1 MFKKLII
8 IALILLAVI
17 SIGAV
22 SAAEKVS
29 DTNIKT
35 PEINEEKINEVE
47 VVSDG
52 DEFEESIENSI
63 YTYDYVDTSYYYD
76 SQILHVSYVGEASGN
91 ISIDIGGKQVYNNPI
106 QSFQDIYW
114 RDLSVKPD
122 SFGLQNVTFVYTGC
136 DLYDSFTK
144 SSLIYFDY
152 SFNVNHYQ
160 VSDEQFMFNI
170 NLPNAATGIVNFNIN
185 GKNYENISLEN
196 QRYLY
201 VDYNDLHL
209 GPNSLIVTYEG
220 DANYHKKKFS
230 RLFDVNPIINFP
242 DRYIIGEEE
251 FYFSIII
258 PSHETGLLRLSW
270 LYGEGDFNPDFENN
284 KISKFVYV
292 ENGSAKVKLHKCCN
306 NSDTFQ
312 YDFLGTIRRTNE
324 FYVNYVDHDH
334 VITVNH
340 PNEITEGETAKITLY
355 NNNESDVHLN
365 LFIDDVLLMSNFKL
379 SDRLNISIPILSV
392 GTHKIVIKSNDRWD
406 NEFYF
411 YHLFNITVNK
421 NESAVNDIVDGNSS
435 NNNSTNHDMLNNT
448 NNSTSNNDSNPS
460 SVINPTNLKVSL
472 SLKSV
477 KVKKSAKKLV
487 LTATLKINNQIAK
500 YKVVKFKFNGKTYKV
515 KTNSKGVAKLPIKK
529 SILQK
534 LKVGKKIS
542 YKVDYADVS
551 VKKSAVVKK

>member
-8 IALILLAVI
+8 ICLILLAVI

-22 SAAEKVS
+22 SAAENVS
-29 DTNIKT
+29 DTNLKT
-35 PEINEEKINEVE
+35 PEVKEEKMTVDIDVDPDDN
-47 VVSDG
+47 
-52 DEFEESIENSI
+52 EFEESIEDSI
-63 YTYDYVDTSYYYD
+63 YTYDYVDTSYHY
-76 SQILHVSYVGEASGN
+76 STVLFVGYVGGASGN
-91 ISIDIGGKQVYNNPI
+91 LSIDIGGKQVYNNPI
-106 QSFQDIYW
+106 PSYDEIYW
-114 RDLSVKPD
+114 RDLSAMPD
-122 SFGLQNVTFVYTGC
+122 SLGLQNVTIVYTGC

-144 SSLIYFDY
+144 SYLTYFDY
-152 SFNVNHYQ
+152 SFNANYYQ
-160 VSDEQFMFNI
+160 VSDEQFRFDV
-170 NLPNAATGIVNFNIN
+170 NLPESATGIVNFNIN
-185 GKNYENISLEN
+185 GKNYGNISLEK
-196 QRYLY
+196 QRNFY
-201 VDYNDLHL
+201 VDYQDLHL
-209 GPNSLIVTYEG
+209 GPNSLIITYEG
-220 DANYHKKKFS
+220 DASYHKKKFS
-230 RLFDVNPIINFP
+230 RLFDVFPIIKLP
-242 DRYIIGEEE
+242 DLYIVGEEE

-270 LYGEGDFNPDFENN
+270 LYGDGDFNPDFENN

-340 PNEITEGETAKITLY
+340 PNEIIEGETAKITLY

-421 NESAVNDIVDGNSS
+421 NESSVIDVVDGNGSD
-435 NNNSTNHDMLNNT
+435 NNSTNHNVLNNT

-460 SVINPTNLKVSL
+460 SVINPTNPKVSL

-515 KTNSKGVAKLPIKK
+515 KTNSKGVAKLPIKN